1 LVIDESGW
9 LMKGKEQVDVCVE
22 QCSIVTTP
30 SFPINVRVFEVVE
43 AIRNGQSAKTL
54 TSSLGDDARNQND
67 ACVRRSAGESALIQ
81 RVRKREKILA
91 PIKGTIKPHHAR

>member
-1 LVIDESGW
+1 VIDESGW

-43 AIRNGQSAKTL
+43 AIRNGQSAKTF
-54 TSSLGDDARNQND
+54 TSSLGDQMRMQSVACGSQKRGKRALVCDA
-67 ACVRRSAGESALIQ
+67 
-81 RVRKREKILA
+81 
-91 PIKGTIKPHHAR
+91 